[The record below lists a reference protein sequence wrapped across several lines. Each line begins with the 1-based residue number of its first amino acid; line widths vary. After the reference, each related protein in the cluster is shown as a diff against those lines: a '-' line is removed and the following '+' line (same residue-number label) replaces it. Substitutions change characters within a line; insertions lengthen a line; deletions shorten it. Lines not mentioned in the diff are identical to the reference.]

1 MVGSLCPA
9 QLAAPPPKPRRPIH
23 DPPLLPL
30 LQRAWPRP
38 RGHGPRHAGPRGRT
52 AHGGAGAAWRPW
64 IVRMDLEL
72 CLVTYILL
80 LCVCGLL
87 QPAGR
92 PSDAQLVSP
101 LRRFVSAVAPVGR
114 VRAAGPGQCGQ
125 LYRPQLSAT
134 CLRCAVRRC
143 TVYSVQYSAP
153 RAAPRCTPL
162 PSPRFLPLW
171 SPGPRPG
178 RARHS
183 AGVALTAPPLP
194 PLMPTTTPYWPLATL
209 HCQAKLRS
217 FADFPPLLKRNTTLK
232 AHLDVLIMG

>member
-64 IVRMDLEL
+64 LVRMDLEL

-143 TVYSVQYSAP
+143 TVYSTVYSAP

-183 AGVALTAPPLP
+183 AGVALTASTPPP
-194 PLMPTTTPYWPLATL
+194 PHAHHNALLATGHPAL
-209 HCQAKLRS
+209 PS
-217 FADFPPLLKRNTTLK
+217 
-232 AHLDVLIMG
+232 

>member
-64 IVRMDLEL
+64 LGRMDLEL

-143 TVYSVQYSAP
+143 TVYSVQCTVHPALHP
-153 RAAPRCTPL
+153 AAPLSPPRGFY
-162 PSPRFLPLW
+162 PS
-171 SPGPRPG
+171 GAPG
-178 RARHS
+178 RGL
-183 AGVALTAPPLP
+183 AGLGT
-194 PLMPTTTPYWPLATL
+194 
-209 HCQAKLRS
+209 
-217 FADFPPLLKRNTTLK
+217 
-232 AHLDVLIMG
+232 VLGWH